1 MRDKRQVDE
10 LSVEELEQVLTIR
23 KRRERESRMQRL
35 QRAGRV
41 VNPLPADPIPPPDL
55 PEMRITGTA
64 VTVEPPTLPLPSNP
78 MPLPAGGAP
87 QFEDD
92 GGTAYRY
99 APAAPAKVENPERSR
114 FWRRFT
120 NQLLL
125 LIEVVAIGGIAI
137 LGYQMFTSI
146 GRLEEETSAAQ
157 ELANQMRQAGL
168 PTLVP
173 TPQIQ
178 LINDVVLPGGH
189 VFDSSGQ
196 ALPNFE
202 EVPAALRSA
211 LASQFFAPLISAAP
225 PITAET
231 ALWID
236 IPAINI
242 GQGIVPG
249 TDWEALKQ
257 GVGQL
262 LNGVRPGD
270 PSGNMVLSAHND
282 IYGEV
287 FRDIDQLQVGDEF
300 TVRTQSDIFTY
311 RVTETRIVSPTDVQV
326 LDPRGGAT
334 ATLISCYPYRVND
347 KRYIV
352 FADRVNV

>member
-1 MRDKRQVDE
+1 MRDKRAVDE
-10 LSVEELEQVLTIR
+10 LSVDDLEKVLAIR
-23 KRRERESRMQRL
+23 KRRERETRMQRL

-41 VNPLPADPIPPPDL
+41 VAPPSADALPAAESADTRVMA
-55 PEMRITGTA
+55 EA
-64 VTVEPPTLPLPSNP
+64 AALPLQPAP
-78 MPLPAGGAP
+78 MPLLAGGAP
-87 QFEDD
+87 QFEDE
-92 GGTAYRY
+92 GGGQSAFLYT
-99 APAAPAKVENPERSR
+99 PAAPAPAPSENPERSR

-125 LIEVVAIGGIAI
+125 LIEILAIGGIAI
-137 LGYQMFTSI
+137 LGYQMFLSV
-146 GRLEEETSAAQ
+146 GRLEEETTAAQ
-157 ELANQMRQAGL
+157 ALANQLRQANL

-189 VFDSSGQ
+189 TFDSSGA

-211 LASQFFAPLISAAP
+211 LASQFFAPLIAALP

-236 IPAINI
+236 IPSINV

-262 LNGVRPGD
+262 LNGIRPGD
-270 PSGNMVLSAHND
+270 PSGNLVLSGHND

-287 FRDIDQLQVGDEF
+287 FRDLDQLRVGDEF
-300 TVRTQSDIFTY
+300 TVRTQSDVFTY
-311 RVTETRIVSPTDVQV
+311 RITETLIVNPTDVYV
-326 LDPRGGAT
+326 LDARSGPT

-352 FADRVNV
+352 FADRIDL

>member
-1 MRDKRQVDE
+1 MRDKRQVEE
-10 LSVEELEQVLTIR
+10 LSIDELEQVLAIR
-23 KRRERESRMQRL
+23 KRRERETRMQRL

-41 VNPLPADPIPPPDL
+41 VAPPPESIPLPES
-55 PEMRITGTA
+55 PEMRVTGTA
-64 VTVEPPTLPLPSNP
+64 VSVEPPTLPLPTTP

-92 GGTAYRY
+92 GGAAYTY
-99 APAAPAKVENPERSR
+99 AKPTPTKTENPEQSR

-125 LIEVVAIGGIAI
+125 LIEVAAIGAIAI

-157 ELANQMRQAGL
+157 ELANQLRQAGL

-189 VFDSSGQ
+189 TFDSSGQ

-211 LASQFFAPLISAAP
+211 LASQFFAPLINAAAP
-225 PITAET
+225 ITPET

-236 IPAINI
+236 IPSINV
-242 GQGIVPG
+242 GQAIVPG

-270 PSGNMVLSAHND
+270 EAGNLVLSAHND
-282 IYGEV
+282 IYGSL
-287 FRDIDQLQVGDEF
+287 FQHLDQLQVGDEF
-300 TVRTQSDIFTY
+300 TVRTQSDVFTY
-311 RVTETRIVSPTDVQV
+311 RITETQIVNPNDVHV
-326 LDPRGGAT
+326 MSPRGGAT
-334 ATLISCYPYRVND
+334 ATLISCYPYKVNN

-352 FADRVNV
+352 FAERVNL